1 MLAELYDNGAA
12 DEVDIL
18 ARKFVSTF
26 NLNKGKL
33 TNKKRAYNYIKKL
46 QESFAIIITE
56 PQDNKQKVIG
66 CNDSSEK
73 ISGTY
78 KIFDAEN
85 KNEISSGTFS
95 LHAGELK
102 ELDIISDFSSTQ
114 NLFSIEWILDSGKKG
129 ENHYLC
135 GKPPFDFERLRKILP
150 R

>member
-1 MLAELYDNGAA
+1 MLYQQ
-12 DEVDIL
+12 
-18 ARKFVSTF
+18 
-26 NLNKGKL
+26 
-33 TNKKRAYNYIKKL
+33 IKKL

-85 KNEISSGTFS
+85 KNEISSEIFS
-95 LHAGELK
+95 LNAGELK
-102 ELDIISDFSSTQ
+102 ELDVISDFSSTQ

-135 GKPPFDFERLRKILP
+135 GKPPFDFDTKSNRPNSSRHNERKQSKAQAYR
-150 R
+150 